1 MRFESLRTALTGT
14 LRTALMTAAILS
26 GSPAGRIQAATA
38 PGAAGQGG
46 IAAQGAVA
54 PGVAGQGAADTVYR
68 HGYVYTVDAHDS
80 VQQAL
85 AVRAGRIAYVGS
97 DAGLAAFVGPKTI
110 VIDLQGRM
118 LMPGLVDGHSHP
130 LEGGGTL
137 LKCNLNYQ
145 QLRVA
150 EMQSRIQACLDQSQA
165 HEPDAWLEVVNWFQ
179 EGMLPAGTV
188 TNRGTLDALKTR
200 RPIFVMSSFGHTAL
214 VNSRGLQRA
223 GVSARTPDPLGGKV
237 GRDAS
242 GNPSGIL
249 EDAAQEAVAKQIPAP
264 TPADNVKAAAA
275 ALDAFRKQGVTTFLD
290 AMAESP
296 ALEAF
301 ATVQREGHL
310 TARAHFAVL
319 ITPPQGRDPKG
330 AVARVRSLAQRYD
343 QGEVGPEP
351 KISVRNVKLFLD
363 GVIAAPASTGAM
375 LTPYLSPQGDPGNSH
390 WAPSK
395 SRGPEVYF
403 PAPILGPLL
412 IEIAGAGFEPHM
424 HADGDRAVREGLDG
438 IGVLRRQF
446 PDRDIRAAIAH
457 DEIVDPADFP
467 RFKQLNV
474 IPVLSFQWEK
484 QAPDTM
490 EGAREYLGPERF
502 KYIEPAGFLAAAG
515 ARIAYGSDWP
525 VDPLDEWFAL
535 KVGVTRTNAPQPDH
549 KYADRLSED
558 EGLSRHEALRAI
570 TMNSSY
576 ELHQDESTGSLEVG
590 KLADL
595 IVLDR
600 SFFDIPAEQIA
611 DIKVLQTVIG
621 GRVVYQAEQFTAP

>member
-1 MRFESLRTALTGT
+1 MRSKTA
-14 LRTALMTAAILS
+14 RAAALIGAAILTAPVAPS
-26 GSPAGRIQAATA
+26 VDAEAVAAATHAETAA
-38 PGAAGQGG
+38 P
-46 IAAQGAVA
+46 
-54 PGVAGQGAADTVYR
+54 ADMVYR

-80 VQQAL
+80 VQTAL
-85 AVRAGRIAYVGS
+85 AIRAGRIVYVGGE
-97 DAGLAAFVGPKTI
+97 AGLAAFMSPKTT
-110 VIDLQGRM
+110 VIDLHGRM

-130 LEGGGTL
+130 LQGGGTL
-137 LKCNLNYQ
+137 LKCNLNYE
-145 QLRVA
+145 QLSV
-150 EMQSRIQACLDQSQA
+150 EQMQTRIQTCLDQTQV
-165 HEPDAWLEVVNWFQ
+165 HEPDTWLEVVNWFQ

-188 TNRGTLDALKTR
+188 TNRGHLDALKTR

-214 VNSRGLQRA
+214 VNSRALQLA
-223 GVSARTPDPLGGKV
+223 GITARTPDPLGGKV
-237 GRDAS
+237 ARDAS

-249 EDAAQEAVAKQIPAP
+249 EDAAQETVAKQIPAP
-264 TPADNVKAAAA
+264 TAADNVKAATA

-290 AMAESP
+290 AMALPP

-301 ATVQREGHL
+301 ATVQRQGKL

-319 ITPPQGRDPKG
+319 ITPPEGRDPKQ
-330 AVARVRSLAQRYD
+330 AVAMVKQLAQRFD
-343 QGEVGPEP
+343 QGHIEP
-351 KISVRNVKLFLD
+351 DPRLTVRNVKLFLD
-363 GVIAAPASTGAM
+363 GVITAPASTGAM
-375 LTPYLSPQGDPGNSH
+375 LTPYLSLQGAPGNPH
-390 WAPSK
+390 WAPSS

-403 PAPILGPLL
+403 PAAILSALL
-412 IEIAGAGFEPHM
+412 IEAAGAGFEPHM

-438 IGVLRRQF
+438 IGALRRKF

-467 RFKQLNV
+467 RYKQLNV

-490 EGAREYLGPERF
+490 EGAREYLGPARF
-502 KYIEPAGFLAAAG
+502 KYMEPAGFLAAAG

-549 KYADRLSED
+549 KYAGRLSED
-558 EGLSRHEALRAI
+558 KGLSRHEVLRAI
-570 TMNSSY
+570 TKNSSY

-600 SFFDIPAEQIA
+600 NFFDIPAVEIA
-611 DIKVLQTVIG
+611 DIKVLQTVVG
-621 GRVVYQAEQFTAP
+621 GHVVFQSDKFAQP